1 MRMRSASIVATGL
14 CVALC
19 CAATAPAQ
27 ITRGGGKYYEF
38 NDRKPVT
45 PMEKTIARLLPSLVK
60 VHGASGLKTIQSY
73 ATGIIVSDKGH
84 ILTLD
89 LIMIQEKRTRVVLYD
104 GTVCDAETL
113 EPYERYGVR
122 MLKIKDADL
131 KKLERPLVPL
141 KPARKQDHG
150 NGTFVVSIG
159 NCYRLAEFSEK
170 ISATFGVIT
179 ARTKTGL
186 RYFKQDV
193 DYDDELIITDA
204 PNNPGHY
211 GGGLFTLTGEWIGV
225 NAKIMESTETNTQIS
240 AAIPTRDVARYIE
253 LCLEGKSIMSE
264 ETGDKVIPVRHGI
277 RLFDQGRRRSP
288 PAYVERVYPGTP
300 GFKAGLRPDDL
311 ITHMDRVVIRTCND
325 FYARLEKYKPGDK
338 VEVTY
343 KRGNKIKMT
352 DLTFAKKEKE

>member
-1 MRMRSASIVATGL
+1 MKCLPWVL
-14 CVALC
+14 
-19 CAATAPAQ
+19 CAATAMLPAQ
-27 ITRGGGKYYEF
+27 VTRGGGKYYEF
-38 NDRKPVT
+38 DDRKPVT
-45 PMEKTIARLLPSLVK
+45 PVEKTIARLLPSLVK

-73 ATGIIVSDKGH
+73 ATGVIVSDKGH

-89 LIMIQEKRTRVVLYD
+89 LIMIQDNRTRVVLYD

-113 EPYERYGVR
+113 DPDERYGVR

-141 KPARKQDHG
+141 EPAKKQDHG

-170 ISATFGVIT
+170 LSATFGVIT

-186 RYFKQDV
+186 RYFQQDV

-211 GGGLFTLTGEWIGV
+211 GGGLFTLSGEWIGV

-240 AAIPTRDVARYIE
+240 AAIPTRDVARYIH
-253 LCLEGKSIMSE
+253 LCLEGKSPMSE
-264 ETGDKVIPVRHGI
+264 DNREKVIRVDHGI
-277 RLFDQGRRRSP
+277 LLFDQGRRRSP
-288 PAYVERVYPGTP
+288 PAYIERVYPGTP
-300 GFKAGLRPDDL
+300 AFRAGLRPDDL

-325 FYARLEKYKPGDK
+325 FYERLKKYKPGDTVK
-338 VEVTY
+338 ITY
-343 KRGNKIKMT
+343 KRGNSIRMA
-352 DLTFAKKEKE
+352 DLKLVEKKEDKQ

>member
-1 MRMRSASIVATGL
+1 MKSRLLAFLL
-14 CVALC
+14 CL
-19 CAATAPAQ
+19 ATAASGQ

-38 NDRKPVT
+38 GDREPVT
-45 PMEKTIARLLPSLVK
+45 PMEKTIAKLLPSLVK

-89 LIMIQEKRTRVVLYD
+89 LILVQKNRTRVVLHD
-104 GTVCDAETL
+104 GTVCDAETFD
-113 EPYERYGVR
+113 PDERYGIR
-122 MLKIKDADL
+122 MLKIKDEDL

-141 KPARKQDHG
+141 KPAKKQDHP

-179 ARTKTGL
+179 ARAKTGL

-240 AAIPTRDVARYIE
+240 AAIPSREVARYIR
-253 LCLEGKSIMSE
+253 LCLQGKSAMSE
-264 ETGDKVIPVRHGI
+264 EVKDRVIPVHHGI
-277 RLFDQGRRRSP
+277 RLFEQGRRRAP
-288 PAYVERVYPGTP
+288 PAYVERVYRGSP

-325 FYARLEKYKPGDK
+325 FHARLRKYKPGDK
-338 VEVTY
+338 VKITY

-352 DLTFAKKEKE
+352 ELAFVEKEKK

>member
-1 MRMRSASIVATGL
+1 MKMPATSVVAFGL
-14 CVALC
+14 CMTLC

-89 LIMIQEKRTRVVLYD
+89 LIMIQENRTRVVLND

-113 EPYERYGVR
+113 DADERYGVR
-122 MLKIKDADL
+122 MLKIKDADF
-131 KKLERPLVPL
+131 KKLKQPLVPL
-141 KPARKQDHG
+141 QPAKKQDHP

-179 ARTKTGL
+179 ARAKTGL
-186 RYFKQDV
+186 RYFQQDV
-193 DYDDELIITDA
+193 HYDDELIITDA

-240 AAIPTRDVARYIE
+240 AAIPSRDVARYIE
-253 LCLEGKSIMSE
+253 LCLAGKSAMSE
-264 ETGDKVIPVRHGI
+264 ETRDKVIPVRHGI
-277 RLFDQGRRRSP
+277 LLFDQGRRRSP
-288 PAYVERVYPGTP
+288 PAYIERVYRGSP

-311 ITHMDRVVIRTCND
+311 ITHMDRVVIRTCNN
-325 FYARLEKYKPGDK
+325 FYARLKKYKPGDTARI
-338 VEVTY
+338 TY
-343 KRGNKIKMT
+343 KRGDKIKMT
-352 DLTFAKKEKE
+352 DLTFIEKEDK